1 MTSTLTKAIMFFYP
15 IFSKFMDK
23 RTFLYAACGGGNLV
37 LSWIL
42 FFMFYQFLFTK
53 DNLEFSQF
61 TLSAY
66 TASAMLCFII
76 SFSIG
81 FLLMKFVVFT
91 ESELKGRIQ
100 FFRYGVSSLVSS
112 IVSWSLLKFFID
124 ILGIFP
130 SISNVIASC
139 LVVIV
144 SYILQKKYTFK

>member
-61 TLSAY
+61 TL
-66 TASAMLCFII
+66 CFII

-100 FFRYGVSSLVSS
+100 LFRYGVSSLVSS
-112 IVSWSLLKFFID
+112 IVSWTLLKFFID